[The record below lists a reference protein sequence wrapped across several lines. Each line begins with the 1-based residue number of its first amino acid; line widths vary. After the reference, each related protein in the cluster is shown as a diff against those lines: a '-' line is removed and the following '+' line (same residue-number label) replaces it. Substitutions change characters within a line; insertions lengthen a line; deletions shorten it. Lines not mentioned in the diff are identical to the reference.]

1 MELKKKRLKEVAG
14 RFIVC
19 CWRRYRLRYF
29 CYGIIIF
36 GREKLRIRK
45 DVEDREEREF
55 RIRTSYR
62 RIVEEKQ
69 LNQWKIQK
77 QAIKAC
83 NKNNNDKFIDE
94 NNELVINGENED
106 WETSSSLIGFEK
118 TVDESFSLLSPAYKT
133 LQMLTTLSKA
143 QILRIKSSQTY

>member
-1 MELKKKRLKEVAG
+1 
-14 RFIVC
+14 
-19 CWRRYRLRYF
+19 
-29 CYGIIIF
+29 
-36 GREKLRIRK
+36 LRIRK